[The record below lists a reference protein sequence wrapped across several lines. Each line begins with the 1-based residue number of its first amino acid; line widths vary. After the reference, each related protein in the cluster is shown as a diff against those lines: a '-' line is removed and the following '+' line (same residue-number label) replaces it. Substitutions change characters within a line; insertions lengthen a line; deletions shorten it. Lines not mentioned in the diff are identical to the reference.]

1 MKSFELE
8 IEVKPEHIDELHHV
22 NNVVYLQWIQDV
34 AKAHWE
40 KRAPSEITSKYIWMV
55 LRHEIDYSSQAVLGD
70 ILIAKTWVEWSE
82 GVKSERHVEIR
93 NKESQKVVVKGKTLW
108 CLLDAQSKRP
118 ARIGDD
124 IKNIFH

>member
-40 KRAPSEITSKYIWMV
+40 KLAPEDITTKYIWMV
-55 LRHEIDYSSQAVLGD
+55 LRHEIDYASQAVLGD

-93 NKESQKVVVKGKTLW
+93 NKESQKLVVKGKTLW

-118 ARIGDD
+118 SRIGDD
-124 IKNIFH
+124 ITTIFH

>member
-1 MKSFELE
+1 VKSFELE

-40 KRAPSEITSKYIWMV
+40 KLAPEEMTSKYIWMV
-55 LRHEIDYSSQAVLGD
+55 LRHEIDYTGQAVLGD

-93 NKESQKVVVKGKTLW
+93 NKESQKIMVKGKTLW

-118 ARIGDD
+118 NRIGDD
-124 IKNIFH
+124 IKSIFH